1 MHENLIKMYLLGL
14 RPVGFEKAHKF
25 VARILSI
32 YLTHE
37 WFVYGLRSD
46 VLNPYTVKL
55 VLTVMPRAFFLFVIG
70 LWLSTTDFGK
80 RHKKTTY
87 ILLLPSLLMSPSI
100 AGFPYNSMGW
110 LSFFVAIWSYVTTY
124 RSEVRT

>member
-1 MHENLIKMYLLGL
+1 MHENVIKMYLVGL
-14 RPVGFEKAHKF
+14 RPVGIEKAHKF

-100 AGFPYNSMGW
+100 AGFPYKSMGW